1 MRVVRAMFA
10 TGFAFLVACA
20 TGTSANDDTT
30 GTDSGGNRDSSTS
43 GKDSSSSNHD
53 TGTSGQDVYTQPETG
68 GNCGG
73 TCLGVDN
80 TCCNNQCV
88 DTTSDQN
95 NCGGCSM
102 PCNSL
107 TCCSST
113 CVDTMGSDDNNCG
126 GCGTIC
132 NGTCNSGVCTS
143 SGCTVDIASCAHSPC
158 VTGVALSATCD
169 ISDEGIVEFICIED
183 ASCCSS
189 TWDSTCVGW
198 AQLFESSACAGC

>member
-10 TGFAFLVACA
+10 AGFAGLIACA
-20 TGTSANDDTT
+20 TGTAANDDDTT
-30 GTDSGGNRDSSTS
+30 ADSGGNKDSSTS
-43 GKDSSSSNHD
+43 RDTSPVKD
-53 TGTSGQDVYTQPETG
+53 TGGQGQDVYMQPETAS
-68 GNCGG
+68 NCGG
-73 TCLGVDN
+73 SCLGVDN
-80 TCCNNQCV
+80 TCCDNQCV

-107 TCCSST
+107 TCCSSS

-143 SGCTVDIASCAHSPC
+143 SGCTVDMGTCSHSPC
-158 VTGVALSATCD
+158 VTGAALSATCD
-169 ISDEGIVEFICIED
+169 ISDEGIVEFICLED
-183 ASCCSS
+183 SSCCSS

-198 AQLFESSACAGC
+198 AQLLETSSCAGC

>member
-10 TGFAFLVACA
+10 AGFAGLIACA

-30 GTDSGGNRDSSTS
+30 GTDSGGN
-43 GKDSSSSNHD
+43 KDSSNTGHDSSNTGHD
-53 TGTSGQDVYTQPETG
+53 TGSSQDVYTPPETG

-73 TCLGVDN
+73 SCLGVDN
-80 TCCNNQCV
+80 TCCNNTCV

-126 GCGTIC
+126 GCGVIC
-132 NGTCNSGVCTS
+132 SGTCTGGSCTS
-143 SGCTVDIASCAHSPC
+143 SGCTDDIASCAHSPC

-183 ASCCSS
+183 ASCCTT

-198 AQLFESSACAGC
+198 ADLLESTSCSGC